1 MIKSKRIDKS
11 GKVEIKMAKII
22 SFDIWDT
29 IIKRKCHPEEIKLAT
44 ARYIILKYENKLKE
58 KYKNIY
64 EILKKRDEIE
74 AEECKKNKENGFD
87 DECRIL
93 DVFKILEKEIF
104 EENIEIEEELLKEE
118 IDQEKRVIYINPE
131 ILPIFEKYKDLKM
144 YCISDFYMSSDNL
157 EELLDYLNLPIKIEK
172 IYSSADYLLNKRTGN
187 LYKKAEEELGIKPE
201 EHIHVGDNVYSD
213 IEMANSLG
221 IETIKTTKQEFNFVP
236 EKGRRFEFD
245 LSTIKKEEKT
255 KEEKLFNTGVDLA
268 PLLYFFGYSIVEYAI
283 KNKIDKVYYATREGE
298 TFIKIHEIIKENNP
312 FGVNLPES
320 EIIEVSRMGTFSA
333 SLKEMSI
340 MELLRLWSQYREQ
353 SMKALF
359 KTLAIDIK
367 PYQKYMDK
375 YNIDIE
381 EKILC
386 PWFDIRVQELFQDKK
401 FVESV
406 NKELKVKKEELL
418 EYFEKS
424 KNMVNDE
431 KDMFM
436 VDIGWRGTIQD
447 NLAHIFTNKKIGGYY
462 LTLYDY
468 YNLQPKNTYKISYLN
483 DKNIRD
489 NEVASMITL
498 LEWIYNPGTG
508 SVIEYK
514 QGEALRRAKTEETD
528 IVKKYIK
535 PMQEGMFE
543 AAKVINEYMKY
554 HPYEA
559 EETKEYVYNL
569 IRKTK
574 ENPSKELIEAYYS
587 MVFNDTFGTAEYVE
601 KDDKLTALQKL
612 NIFKCRDMLR
622 KESWKEAFI
631 VYNDIEYMNALT
643 GAKSFARKILGK
655 SK

>member
-1 MIKSKRIDKS
+1 MS
-11 GKVEIKMAKII
+11 KII

-29 IIKRKCHPEEIKLAT
+29 IIKRKCHPEEVKLAT
-44 ARYIILKYENKLKE
+44 ARYIVLKYENKLKE

-64 EILKKRDEIE
+64 EILKTRDEIE

-87 DECRIL
+87 EECRIL
-93 DVFKILEKEIF
+93 DVFKILENKIF
-104 EENIEIEEELLKEE
+104 EEKLDIEEELLREE
-118 IDQEKRVIYINPE
+118 IEQEKRVIYINPE

-144 YCISDFYMSSDNL
+144 YCISDFYMDANSL
-157 EELLDYLNLPIKIEK
+157 RKLLDYLNLPVKIEK

-201 EHIHVGDNVYSD
+201 EHIHVGDNQYSD

-221 IETIKTTKQEFNFVP
+221 IKTIKTTKQEFNFVP
-236 EKGRRFEFD
+236 EKGRKFEFD
-245 LSTIKKEEKT
+245 LSNVKKQGKT
-255 KEEKLFNTGVDLA
+255 KEEKLFNTGVELA

-283 KNKIDKVYYATREGE
+283 KNNIDNVYYATREGE
-298 TFIKIHEIIKENNP
+298 TFIKIHQIIKDYNP
-312 FGVNLPES
+312 FGVELPDCD
-320 EIIEVSRMGTFSA
+320 IIEVSRMGTFSA

-386 PWFDIRVQELFQDKK
+386 PWFDVKVQELFEDKE
-401 FVESV
+401 FIEDI
-406 NKELKVKKEELL
+406 NKELKIKKEELL

-424 KNMVNDE
+424 KNIVNDE
-431 KDMFM
+431 KAMFM

-508 SVIEYK
+508 SVTGYK
-514 QGEALRRAKTEETD
+514 EGKAIRRAKEEETD

-543 AAKVINEYMKY
+543 GAKVINEYMKY

-559 EETKEYVYNL
+559 EETKGYVYDL
-569 IRKTK
+569 IKRIKTD
-574 ENPSKELIEAYYS
+574 PSKELIEAYYS

-601 KDDKLTALQKL
+601 KDDKLKGIQKL
-612 NIFKCRDMLR
+612 NIFKCRNILR
-622 KESWKEAFI
+622 NESWKEAFI
-631 VYNDIEYMNALT
+631 VYNNLGYMNIILNFKA
-643 GAKSFARKILGK
+643 FVRKILKKGK
-655 SK
+655 

>member
-1 MIKSKRIDKS
+1 MS
-11 GKVEIKMAKII
+11 KII

-29 IIKRKCHPEEIKLAT
+29 IIKRKCHPEEVKLAT
-44 ARYIILKYENKLKE
+44 ARYIVLKYENKLKE

-64 EILKKRDEIE
+64 EILKTRDEIE

-87 DECRIL
+87 EECRIL
-93 DVFKILEKEIF
+93 DVFKILEDKIF
-104 EENIEIEEELLKEE
+104 EEKLDIEEELLREE
-118 IDQEKRVIYINPE
+118 IEQEKRVIYINPE

-144 YCISDFYMSSDNL
+144 YCISDFYMDSNSL
-157 EELLDYLNLPIKIEK
+157 KELLDYLNLPVKIEK

-201 EHIHVGDNVYSD
+201 EHIHVGDNQYSD

-221 IETIKTTKQEFNFVP
+221 IKTLKTTKQEFNFVP
-236 EKGRRFEFD
+236 EKGRKFEFD
-245 LSTIKKEEKT
+245 LSNVKKQGKT
-255 KEEKLFNTGVDLA
+255 KEEKLFNTGVELA

-283 KNKIDKVYYATREGE
+283 KNNIDNVYYATREGE
-298 TFIKIHEIIKENNP
+298 TFIKIHQIIKENNP
-312 FGVNLPES
+312 FGVELPDCD
-320 EIIEVSRMGTFSA
+320 IIEVSRMGTFSA

-386 PWFDIRVQELFQDKK
+386 PWFDVKVQELFEDKE
-401 FVESV
+401 FIEDI
-406 NKELKVKKEELL
+406 NKELKIKKEELL
-418 EYFEKS
+418 EYFERS
-424 KNMVNDE
+424 KNIVNDE
-431 KDMFM
+431 KEMFM

-508 SVIEYK
+508 SVTGYK
-514 QGEALRRAKTEETD
+514 EGKAIRRAKEEETD

-543 AAKVINEYMKY
+543 GAKVINEYMKY

-559 EETKEYVYNL
+559 EETKGYVYDL
-569 IRKTK
+569 IKRIKTD
-574 ENPSKELIEAYYS
+574 PSKELIEAYYS

-601 KDDKLTALQKL
+601 KDDKLNGIQKL
-612 NIFKCRDMLR
+612 NIFKCRNMLR
-622 KESWKEAFI
+622 DETWKEAFI
-631 VYNDIEYMNALT
+631 VYNNLGYMNMILNFKA
-643 GAKSFARKILGK
+643 FVRKILKKGK
-655 SK
+655 